1 MVSEMTQ
8 TECHAILTANT
19 IGRLACVRGGTPYVV
34 PTSYVYEGRHIYS
47 FSLIGLKI
55 RAMRSDPQACFEVD
69 EIKSPRNWWSV
80 LAFGTYEELTESDH
94 WRNER
99 EHAWALLQKARP
111 NWWSPGGEKP
121 ARLLAEQAV
130 PPHLFFHINVERVS
144 GRRGSNE

>member
-8 TECHAILTANT
+8 KECHAILTANT

-99 EHAWALLQKARP
+99 DMPGLSFRRHVRTGGALEVR
-111 NWWSPGGEKP
+111 S
-121 ARLLAEQAV
+121 RLDFWPSSRCHRIFSFASMS
-130 PPHLFFHINVERVS
+130 N
-144 GRRGSNE
+144 GSLGVAGSSE